1 MHKVNPSVCGAAKQ
15 LGLRLLCA
23 FHSLD
28 RVHDVVQA
36 FLDGLQV
43 HTNLLY
49 LAFKVLLVAGSCMAP
64 LRVARLVEKVAL
76 QRVRH
81 VIVDGDHLLANLRLH
96 VAEELHD
103 LNYMVLRFLDS
114 GERDLLRRHCHV
126 VLIANFYF
134 KTY

>member
-23 FHSLD
+23 LHRLD

-114 GERDLLRRHCHV
+114 CERDLFRRHCHV
-126 VLIANFYF
+126 AFIANFYF